1 MVAHNWNPSTWE
13 MGEGSKVTAQAV
25 HWRPINLREGGKHD
39 QCTCA
44 RHVPVRLQRM
54 KQQQEDETDQP
65 RKHSSC
71 YSGTLPSLRETNQD
85 LNFHLQISLSFFEHL
100 HLFHVCLW
108 VCILARVEVKGQ
120 LAGICS
126 LSVMCV
132 LGSLQAVRL
141 GSECCRPPERLA
153 CETYRIV

>member
-25 HWRPINLREGGKHD
+25 QWRPINLREGGKHD
-39 QCTCA
+39 QCKTRTCA
-44 RHVPVRLQRM
+44 ATENETTARRWDRSTPEAQLLLCQAHSQGFGRLIRTSTSIF
-54 KQQQEDETDQP
+54 KF
-65 RKHSSC
+65 
-71 YSGTLPSLRETNQD
+71 L
-85 LNFHLQISLSFFEHL
+85 FSFFEHL

-126 LSVMCV
+126 LSVTCV